1 MHLIP
6 RPKSVINYEGE
17 FFIERDTEIILS
29 SELSFEDL
37 NLAIM
42 IQEEIEKVLDLKLNI
57 NKLFMDKK
65 YSNSIILRE
74 CKFENEEE
82 YKIEI
87 KENEVII

>member
-6 RPKSVINYEGE
+6 RPKSVINHEGE

-42 IQEEIEKVLDLKLNI
+42 IQKEIERVLDFKLNI

-65 YSNSIILRE
+65 YSNSINKGE
-74 CKFENEEE
+74 
-82 YKIEI
+82 
-87 KENEVII
+87 